1 MNNSKHTIYSLNDI
15 QTLGLHTIQ
24 YYNIYKTEDK
34 MMITIKNTKSV
45 YIEDLVQN
53 VWEDDS

>member
-1 MNNSKHTIYSLNDI
+1 MNKSKHTIYSLNDI
-15 QTLGLHTIQ
+15 QALGLHTIQ

-34 MMITIKNTKSV
+34 MMITIKNTKSI